1 MLRGLRRRMDIICP
15 RFLPACSAAPL
26 VAPAAQIDHIRCRDG
41 KGSGGNRFRSPATIF
56 CPAASAST
64 RRYRR
69 YPPHKWMVE
78 EPVHHGPLHRQRVCA
93 APPKRAPATVVVPAT
108 AGTQREAIMAKTKVR
123 GIAGARR
130 AKSRN
135 DRNGCQPLAG
145 MEFRKR
151 ALPPSEGSSN
161 FMTPALRRHKA
172 YSWRLTPVPCS
183 AHKN

>member
-1 MLRGLRRRMDIICP
+1 MTWTEFIKGTFCKCSPPVLLGTRRQP
-15 RFLPACSAAPL
+15 VP
-26 VAPAAQIDHIRCRDG
+26 V
-41 KGSGGNRFRSPATIF
+41 GGNNILPRLIRVHPPFAP
-56 CPAASAST
+56 
-64 RRYRR
+64 
-69 YPPHKWMVE
+69 YPPHKWTVE

-93 APPKRAPATVVVPAT
+93 APRKRAPATVVAPAT